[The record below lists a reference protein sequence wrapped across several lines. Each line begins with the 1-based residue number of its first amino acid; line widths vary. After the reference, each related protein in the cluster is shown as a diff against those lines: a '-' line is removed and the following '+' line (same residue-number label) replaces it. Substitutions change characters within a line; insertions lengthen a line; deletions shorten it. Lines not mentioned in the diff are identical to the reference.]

1 MKIKF
6 IFVSSILIFLLT
18 NNAHAYLDPGTGSI
32 ILQAILGFIAAAVT
46 SISIYW
52 TKFKSFFLSKFL
64 KKKENNSNKN
74 K

>member
-1 MKIKF
+1 MCGPW
-6 IFVSSILIFLLT
+6 
-18 NNAHAYLDPGTGSI
+18 NWSI

-52 TKFKSFFLSKFL
+52 TKFKSFFIKIF

>member
-1 MKIKF
+1 M
-6 IFVSSILIFLLT
+6 LIWTLEL
-18 NNAHAYLDPGTGSI
+18 GI

-52 TKFKSFFLSKFL
+52 TKFKSFSKFL
-64 KKKENNSNKN
+64 KKENNSNKN

>member
-18 NNAHAYLDPGTGSI
+18 NVCLFGPWNWSI

-52 TKFKSFFLSKFL
+52 TKFKSFFIKIF